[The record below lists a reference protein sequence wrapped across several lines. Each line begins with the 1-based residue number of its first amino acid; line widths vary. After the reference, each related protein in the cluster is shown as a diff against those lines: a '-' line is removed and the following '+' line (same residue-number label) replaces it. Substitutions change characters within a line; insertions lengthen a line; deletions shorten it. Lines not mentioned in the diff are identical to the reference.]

1 MAENERL
8 KGNEYMKSKDY
19 REAVNSYTKSIDFD
33 ANQAFTF
40 ANRAMAY
47 LKMKSYRYCN
57 PCQVTLLNLTNLF

>member
-33 ANQAFTF
+33 MKKQ
-40 ANRAMAY
+40 
-47 LKMKSYRYCN
+47 LKIFNKF
-57 PCQVTLLNLTNLF
+57 LKKNLTIKM

>member
-19 REAVNSYTKSIDFD
+19 REAVNSYTKSIDLD
-33 ANQAFTF
+33 TNQAFTF

-47 LKMKSYRYCN
+47 LKMKSYR
-57 PCQVTLLNLTNLF
+57 